1 MSYSL
6 LELVQQM
13 NGELG
18 LQQPSSVIGNSNNQT
33 KQQLALVQRLGKDL
47 VRDFEWQRLVQ
58 AYIYQTTAAVV
69 TTGTVTSGS
78 SVITAIPSTAS
89 LAVGNV
95 VTGTTGVG
103 LAPYVEILTVDS
115 STQVTLNQP
124 VTTSTA
130 SASLTFAKQDY
141 ALPSGYD
148 RMISDTNW
156 DRTNHWRNMGTKS
169 SQEWQTLQ
177 GGVISVGPRERFRI
191 YNNKLRIFAALTTA
205 YNFSFEYV
213 SNFWVVATGATAGS
227 KAAYTADTDLCVFP
241 DDLML
246 AGLKFYFLK
255 AKKLDAGVELGEFTR
270 ALSYCKAQDVPVPSM
285 SLAPTLPA
293 ELVGPWSIQD
303 GNWPAS

>member
-58 AYIYQTTAAVV
+58 AYIYQTTAAVT

-103 LAPYVEILTVDS
+103 LAPYVEILTIDS

-141 ALPSGYD
+141 SLPSGYD

-191 YNNKLRIFAALTTA
+191 YNNKLRIFAALTTV

-227 KAAYTADTDLCVFP
+227 KAAYTVDTDLCVFP

-255 AKKLDAGVELGEFTR
+255 AKKLDYGVELGEFTR

-303 GNWPAS
+303 GNWPTS